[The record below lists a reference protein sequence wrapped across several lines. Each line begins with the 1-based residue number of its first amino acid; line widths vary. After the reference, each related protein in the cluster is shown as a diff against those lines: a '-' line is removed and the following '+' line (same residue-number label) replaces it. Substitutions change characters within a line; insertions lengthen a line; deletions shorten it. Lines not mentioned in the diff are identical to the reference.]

1 MFILLCILKNPL
13 NKLTIWSELVVCI
26 KRQKHTHSH
35 TPYTACAEIGTAI
48 RMIKKE

>member
-1 MFILLCILKNPL
+1 M
-13 NKLTIWSELVVCI
+13 
-26 KRQKHTHSH
+26 KRIGCMYKETKTHTHSH